1 MVIFGGDINA
11 IRSIAREGKIEKN
24 VVIDKDTGRRMEME
38 YKNNLYYM
46 PMWVKRRVRKDT
58 VNAGMGEEENDED
71 SEEEFRC
78 QPCEGNRDDW
88 GPF

>member
-1 MVIFGGDINA
+1 
-11 IRSIAREGKIEKN
+11 
-24 VVIDKDTGRRMEME
+24 
-38 YKNNLYYM
+38 M
-46 PMWVKRRVRKDT
+46 PMWIKRRIRKDT
-58 VNAGMGEEENDED
+58 VNAGMAEEEERLND